1 MSDSLDKQYLTSPLF
16 GANAPFV
23 EALYER
29 FLEDPD
35 SVDGHWR
42 DYFRGF
48 RAGGAS
54 GGDGRGEVPR
64 MPVEAEFRRR
74 AQMPHQA
81 AGAAVGGTPD
91 LAGRS
96 AAAMRLIQA
105 YRGRGHMC
113 ANLDPL
119 GLKLRPE
126 IPDLTLDFHGL
137 TAADADTVFA
147 GVSLPGEDAMQL
159 KAIVAAL
166 KDIYCGPIG
175 FEYMHISDAEQREW
189 LRERIERPHARA
201 ALDTEGRRKVLQELV
216 AAEGIEK
223 YLHSRYVGQKRFSLE
238 GGESLIPMLDDLIER
253 SGEAGV
259 KEIVIGMAHRGRIN
273 VLINVLGKSPRDL
286 FDEFEGKY
294 DPKVTDRSG
303 DVKYHLGFASDI
315 ETPGGKVH
323 VALAFN
329 PSHLEIVDPV
339 VEGSVRARQ
348 DRRESNGIGRVLPVL
363 IHGDA
368 AFAAQGVVMETLQ
381 MSETRGFG
389 TGGTVHIVCNN
400 QIGFTISDLADA
412 RSTPYCTDIAK
423 MLDAPIFHVNGDHPE
438 AALFVTR
445 LALEYRNVFHKDAF
459 VDFICYR
466 RHGHNEADEPAATQ
480 PRMYDAIKSHPSVT
494 SLYAER
500 LHKGGMVGE
509 DEAREM
515 EDRYRATLDE
525 GKPVAPGVID
535 NGGSDYAVD
544 WSRYNKGQWN
554 DRVDTALPAE
564 RARKLADAM
573 NFIPERFKLQNR
585 VQKLYD
591 DRRKMAAGEMPL
603 DWGYAETL
611 AYASLLTDGYPVRLT
626 GQDSARGT
634 FFHRHAV
641 VHNQADGET
650 WIPLKHIADDQAR
663 FTVIDSLLSEEAVV
677 GFEYGYSSAEP
688 DMLTIWEAQFG
699 DFANGAQVVI
709 DQFISSGE
717 AKWGRMC
724 GLTLFLPHGYEG
736 QGPEHSSARLE
747 RYLQLCA
754 ENNMQV
760 CVPTTPAQWFH
771 MLRRQMVRPYRKPL
785 IVLTPKSLLR
795 HKLSN
800 SALDDIHG
808 GHFHPVIPEI
818 DSLDADKVRRVV
830 FCSGKVYF
838 DLLQARRDAK
848 IDDIAV
854 ARIEQ
859 LYPFPQDEYEAIIK
873 TYRNAK
879 DIVWCQEEPENQGA
893 WYQIRHRLQAP
904 LTTRHTLTY
913 AGRRDSA
920 STAAGY
926 FGLHKQQQQKLIEAA
941 LEIGGSKQKRKS
953 VA

>member
-1 MSDSLDKQYLTSPLF
+1 MSDSLDKRYLTSPLF
-16 GANAPFV
+16 GGNAPFI
-23 EALYER
+23 EAIYER
-29 FLEDPD
+29 FLEDPE
-35 SVDGHWR
+35 SVESHWR

-48 RAGGAS
+48 RTGA
-54 GGDGRGEVPR
+54 GDGREIRRG
-64 MPVEAEFRRR
+64 PVEEDFRRR
-74 AQMPHQA
+74 ARAPRQA
-81 AGAAVGGTPD
+81 AAAGGKGPD

-96 AAAMRLIQA
+96 AAAMRLIHA
-105 YRGRGHMC
+105 YRSRGHLR
-113 ANLDPL
+113 ARLDPL
-119 GLKLRPE
+119 ALKPLPE
-126 IPDLTLDFHGL
+126 VADLTLDFHGL
-137 TAADADTVFA
+137 TDTDAETVFA
-147 GVSLPGEDAMQL
+147 GVSLPGDGAMKL
-159 KAIVAAL
+159 REIAASL
-166 KDIYCGPIG
+166 EDIYCGPIG
-175 FEYMHISDAEQREW
+175 FEYMHISDVEQREW
-189 LRERIERPHARA
+189 LREHIERPHARA
-201 ALDTEGRRKVLQELV
+201 GLDADERLTVLRELV

-253 SGEAGV
+253 SSEAGV
-259 KEIVIGMAHRGRIN
+259 REIVIGMAHRGRIN

-286 FDEFEGKY
+286 FNEFEGKY

-303 DVKYHLGFASDI
+303 DVKYHLGFSSDI
-315 ETPGGKVH
+315 ETTAGKVH

-348 DRRESNGIGRVLPVL
+348 DRREENGVGRVLPVL

-368 AFAAQGVVMETLQ
+368 SFTSQGVVMETLQ

-423 MLDAPIFHVNGDHPE
+423 MLEAPIFHVNGDHPE
-438 AALFVTR
+438 SVLFVTR
-445 LALEYRNVFHKDAF
+445 LALEYRKRFHKDVFIDF
-459 VDFICYR
+459 VCYR
-466 RHGHNEADEPAATQ
+466 RQGHNEADEPAATQ
-480 PRMYDAIKSHPSVT
+480 PRMYKAIKSHASVT
-494 SLYAER
+494 NLYADR
-500 LHKGGMVGE
+500 LRKAGVVE
-509 DEAREM
+509 DDDAVRTM
-515 EDRYRATLDE
+515 EDRYRDTLDE

-535 NGGSDYAVD
+535 NGRGTDYSVD
-544 WSRYNKGQWN
+544 WSRYNETSWDAK
-554 DRVDTALPAE
+554 VDTALPVE
-564 RARKLADAM
+564 RMERLAAAM
-573 NFIPERFKLQNR
+573 NTVPDDYKLQNR
-585 VQKLYD
+585 VRKLYD

-603 DWGYAETL
+603 DWGFAETL
-611 AYASLLTDGYPVRLT
+611 AYASLLTEGYPVRLT

-641 VHNQADGET
+641 VHDQDSADT
-650 WIPLKHIADDQAR
+650 YTPLAHLTDDQAR
-663 FTVIDSLLSEEAVV
+663 FTVVDSLLSEAAVV
-677 GFEYGYSSAEP
+677 GFEYGYASAEP
-688 DMLTIWEAQFG
+688 DMMVIWEAQFG
-699 DFANGAQVVI
+699 DFGNGAQVVI

-717 AKWGRMC
+717 AKWGRYC
-724 GLTLFLPHGYEG
+724 GLVMFLPHGYEG

-771 MLRRQMVRPYRKPL
+771 MLRRQMIRPYRRPL

-800 SALDDIHG
+800 SSLDDIHEG
-808 GHFHPVIPEI
+808 RFHPIIPEV
-818 DSLDADKVRRVV
+818 DELAADKVRRIV

-838 DLLQARRDAK
+838 DLLQSRRDAD
-848 IDDIAV
+848 IEDIAI

-859 LYPFPQDEYEAIIK
+859 LYPFPQDDYEAII
-873 TYRNAK
+873 NAYPK
-879 DIVWCQEEPENQGA
+879 ATDIVWCQEEPQNQGA

-904 LTTRHTLTY
+904 LTGDHTLTY
-913 AGRRDSA
+913 AGRPGSA
-920 STAAGY
+920 SPAAGY
-926 FGLHKQQQQKLIEAA
+926 LELHKRQQQELIEAA
-941 LEIGGSKQKRKS
+941 LELSKQKRKH